1 MELNKTPYQLM
12 NSINP
17 ILAILSSKI
26 NDFEQMNIDVSKSS
40 VGWHIEHSLK
50 TIDQIITAC
59 KKSDPST
66 YQWKFKLNRF
76 LILDVLQK
84 IPRGKAK
91 APKVVRP
98 EGEISKESLQ
108 IHLEKVSQNLEN
120 WNGLDKNVHFPH
132 PFFGILNKKETE
144 KFLALHTNH
153 HLKII
158 EDICS

>member
-1 MELNKTPYQLM
+1 M

-17 ILAILSSKI
+17 ILVILCSKI
-26 NDFEQMNIDVSKSS
+26 NDLDRKNTNVSKSS

-50 TIDQIITAC
+50 TIDLIITAC

-84 IPRGKAK
+84 IPRGKGK
-91 APKVVRP
+91 APKVVQP
-98 EGEISKESLQ
+98 EGDM
-108 IHLEKVSQNLEN
+108 HEN
-120 WNGLDKNVHFPH
+120 CYFFH
-132 PFFGILNKKETE
+132 PYFGNLNKKATE

-158 EDICS
+158 EDICN

>member
-1 MELNKTPYQLM
+1 M
-12 NSINP
+12 NTIDSLLTV
-17 ILAILSSKI
+17 LASKFDDY
-26 NDFEQMNIDVSKSS
+26 NRMNTVVSKSS
-40 VGWHIEHSLK
+40 VGWHLEHSLK

-91 APKVVRP
+91 APKVVQP
-98 EGEISKESLQ
+98 EGAISKESLQ
-108 IHLEKVSQNLEN
+108 MHLDKVYQNLQNWEALPEN
-120 WNGLDKNVHFPH
+120 CYFFH
-132 PFFGILNKKETE
+132 PYFGNLNKKATE
-144 KFLALHTNH
+144 KFLALHANH

-158 EDICS
+158 EDICN

>member
-1 MELNKTPYQLM
+1 M
-12 NSINP
+12 NTINP

-26 NDFEQMNIDVSKSS
+26 NDLDRKNINVSKSS
-40 VGWHIEHSLK
+40 VGWQIEHSLK
-50 TIDQIITAC
+50 TIDLIISAC
-59 KKSDPST
+59 KKSEPSA

-91 APKVVRP
+91 APKVVQP
-98 EGEISKESLQ
+98 EGDISKESLQ
-108 IHLEKVSQNLEN
+108 MHLDKVYQNLEN
-120 WNGLDKNVHFPH
+120 WEDLHENCYFSH
-132 PFFGILNKKETE
+132 PYFGNLNKKATE

-158 EDICS
+158 DEICRY

>member
-1 MELNKTPYQLM
+1 M

-17 ILAILSSKI
+17 ILVILSSKI
-26 NDFEQMNIDVSKSS
+26 NDFERKNINVSKSS
-40 VGWHIEHSLK
+40 VGWQIEHSLK
-50 TIDQIITAC
+50 TIDLIITAC
-59 KKSDPST
+59 KKSEPSA

-91 APKVVRP
+91 APKVVQP
-98 EGEISKESLQ
+98 EGDISKESLQ
-108 IHLEKVSQNLEN
+108 MHLEKVYQNIEKWEDLHEN
-120 WNGLDKNVHFPH
+120 CYFFH
-132 PFFGILNKKETE
+132 PYFGNLNKKATE

-158 EDICS
+158 EDICN

>member
-1 MELNKTPYQLM
+1 M
-12 NSINP
+12 NTIDSLLT
-17 ILAILSSKI
+17 ILASKFDDY
-26 NDFEQMNIDVSKSS
+26 NRMNTVVSKSS
-40 VGWHIEHSLK
+40 VGWHLEHSLK

-59 KKSDPST
+59 KKSDPSI

-91 APKVVRP
+91 APKVVQP
-98 EGEISKESLQ
+98 EGDISKESLQ
-108 IHLEKVSQNLEN
+108 LHFEKVGQNLEN
-120 WNGLDKNVHFPH
+120 WEDMNENCYFFH
-132 PFFGILNKKETE
+132 PYFGNLNKKTTE

-158 EDICS
+158 EDICN

>member
-1 MELNKTPYQLM
+1 M
-12 NSINP
+12 NTINP

-26 NDFEQMNIDVSKSS
+26 NDLDRKNTNVSKSS
-40 VGWHIEHSLK
+40 VGWQIEHSLK
-50 TIDQIITAC
+50 TIDLIITAC

-91 APKVVRP
+91 APKVVQP
-98 EGEISKESLQ
+98 EVEITRESLRL
-108 IHLEKVSQNLEN
+108 HMEKVHQNLEN
-120 WNGLDKNVHFPH
+120 WEKLDRNVYFSH
-132 PFFGILNKKETE
+132 PYFGNLNKKATE

-158 EDICS
+158 DEICRY

>member
-1 MELNKTPYQLM
+1 M
-12 NSINP
+12 NTINP
-17 ILAILSSKI
+17 ILVILSSKI
-26 NDFEQMNIDVSKSS
+26 NAFDRKNIDVSKSS
-40 VGWHIEHSLK
+40 VGWHLEHSLK
-50 TIDQIITAC
+50 TIDQIVTAC

-91 APKVVRP
+91 APKVVQP
-98 EGEISKESLQ
+98 EGDISKESLQ
-108 IHLEKVSQNLEN
+108 LHFDKVCQNLEN
-120 WNGLDKNVHFPH
+120 WEDMNENCYFFH
-132 PFFGILNKKETE
+132 PYFGNLNKKTTE

-158 EDICS
+158 EDICN

>member
-1 MELNKTPYQLM
+1 MKKLHHLLDELKAYTVTFEKKNVSVS
-12 NSINP
+12 NST
-17 ILAILSSKI
+17 
-26 NDFEQMNIDVSKSS
+26 

-50 TIDQIITAC
+50 TIDLIISAC
-59 KKSDPST
+59 KKSELST

-91 APKVVRP
+91 APKVVQP
-98 EGEISKESLQ
+98 EGDISKESLQ
-108 IHLEKVSQNLEN
+108 IHMEKIYQNLEN
-120 WNGLDKNVHFPH
+120 WEALHENCYFFH
-132 PFFGILNKKETE
+132 PYFGNLNKKATE

-158 EDICS
+158 KDICRD